1 MRRQQSSDRLTVQL
15 LNKGGYMRYL
25 TWLAALLC
33 FALGDSWSVSL
44 GFIFLGFAL
53 LTSRVGPRRT

>member
-1 MRRQQSSDRLTVQL
+1 
-15 LNKGGYMRYL
+15 MRYL